1 MLESVCRS
9 ETFQHITK
17 LILYTFSK
25 TATERKTQECN
36 EEFPKYNIS
45 EKKINKASRMKKRQ
59 IKTCLFGS
67 NAIM

>member
-25 TATERKTQECN
+25 TATERKTEECN

-45 EKKINKASRMKKRQ
+45 EEKKKIKQ
-59 IKTCLFGS
+59 VE
-67 NAIM
+67 